1 MTRESYLSK
10 LLESGKVCDHMRRAR
25 MISGLSQT
33 ALADAVGVY
42 ASQISRYESG
52 EMVPSLLMAMDL
64 AKAVGVTLDEYV
76 GIRPLPKKWVE
87 QNMGNIDYG
96 Y

>member
-1 MTRESYLSK
+1 
-10 LLESGKVCDHMRRAR
+10 
-25 MISGLSQT
+25 MISGLSQA

-42 ASQISRYESG
+42 ASQISRYETG

-64 AKAVGVTLDEYV
+64 AKAVGITLDEYV